1 MSAIVIHRRLLTTTA
16 ALATAAAL
24 LAGCA
29 SVMAGSAVR
38 DPAFHPG
45 EVTSALLQTG
55 NYPTAPTAPPAP
67 NAGAAAIMEAQR
79 MAEYVVYPW
88 DVDPRL
94 TDADTLGL
102 KVIQNPKA
110 LGYAILD
117 IDTNADDPVQTIARA
132 NGFISGFATTRGTPA
147 STPGK
152 HMGLY
157 LLVARFP
164 ESDKASASAAAFN
177 ASIPPPTGA
186 TAVQPIA
193 IPGHPEAQ
201 ATTYVMNNGHIGVTS
216 NVAHGPFVFHVFA
229 QTDDT
234 ADAAAATIAK
244 TLDLQGPRIDQFKP
258 ADPAQF
264 ATMNLDPTG
273 MKVRTLQRQTTDVI
287 DGVYTTAALLHLAAG
302 DHPQVAIDR
311 FHTFGIDLI
320 SNGKAVVYRAKD
332 AAAAS
337 GFADTVA
344 KDFAEDATPK
354 PAVPGFPGAR
364 CFTLNI
370 AKDYQDT
377 IQCVGTADRYV
388 ITVFSKQNND
398 AIQQIS
404 AQYLML
410 TGK

>member
-1 MSAIVIHRRLLTTTA
+1 MTVISVHRRRIAAAAAVTTA
-16 ALATAAAL
+16 AVL
-24 LAGCA
+24 LAGCTT
-29 SVMAGSAVR
+29 VMDGSAVR
-38 DPAFHPG
+38 DSAFHPG
-45 EVTSALLQTG
+45 EPTLTLLQTG
-55 NYPTAPTAPPAP
+55 NYPTAPTAAPPP

-94 TDADTLGL
+94 TEPDRLGL
-102 KVIQNPKA
+102 AVIKNPKA

-117 IDTNADDPVQTIARA
+117 VDSNADDPVQTIASS

-147 STPGK
+147 NAPGK

-157 LLVARFP
+157 LIVMRFP
-164 ESDKASASAAAFN
+164 DPDKATAAAAEFN
-177 ASIPPPTGA
+177 AHIPPPTGA
-186 TAVQPIA
+186 SAVRPIP

-201 ATTYVMNNGHIGVTS
+201 ATTYVMDNGHIGVTS
-216 NVAHGPFVFHVFA
+216 NVAHGVFVFHVFA

-244 TLDLQGPRIDQFKP
+244 TLDLQGPRIDQFQP
-258 ADPAQF
+258 TDPAQF
-264 ATMNLDPTG
+264 ASTNLDPTG
-273 MKVRTLQRQTTDVI
+273 MKVRTLQRQTPQAT
-287 DGVYTTAALLHLAAG
+287 DGVYTTAAELHLAAG
-302 DHPQVAIDR
+302 DNPQVAIDR
-311 FHTFGIDLI
+311 FNTFGIDLI
-320 SNGKAVVYRAKD
+320 SDGKAVVYRAKD
-332 AAAAS
+332 ADAAN
-337 GFADTVA
+337 GFASTVA
-344 KDFAEDATPK
+344 KDFAENATPK

-364 CFTLNI
+364 CFTLNT
-370 AKDYQDT
+370 AKEYEDT

-410 TGK
+410 TAK

>member
-1 MSAIVIHRRLLTTTA
+1 MTAIDVHRRRITTTA
-16 ALATAAAL
+16 ALTAAAGL
-24 LAGCA
+24 LAGCTT
-29 SVMAGSAVR
+29 VMTGSAVR

-45 EVTSALLQTG
+45 EVTRALLQTG

-67 NAGAAAIMEAQR
+67 NAGDAAIMEAQR
-79 MAEYVVYPW
+79 MAEYVIYPW

-94 TDADTLGL
+94 TDHDLLGL
-102 KVIQNPKA
+102 KVIQDPRA

-117 IDTNADDPVQTIARA
+117 VRTNPDDPVQTIAKA
-132 NGFISGFATTRGTPA
+132 NGFINGYATTRGTPA
-147 STPGK
+147 NAPGK

-157 LLVARFP
+157 LLVMRFP
-164 ESDKASASAAAFN
+164 DPEKATAAAAAFN

-186 TAVQPIA
+186 SDPHPIA

-201 ATTYVMNNGHIGVTS
+201 ATTYIMNNGHIGVTT
-216 NVAHGPFVFHVFA
+216 NVAHGAYVFHVFA
-229 QTDDT
+229 QSDNTS
-234 ADAAAATIAK
+234 DAGAATIAK
-244 TLDLQGPRIDQFKP
+244 TLDLQGPRIDQFQP

-273 MKVRTLQRQTTDVI
+273 MKVRTLQRQTTQVF
-287 DGVYTTAALLHLAAG
+287 DGVYTTAAELHAAAG
-302 DHPQVAIDR
+302 DNPQVAIDR

-332 AAAAS
+332 TAAAN

-344 KDFAEDATPK
+344 KDFSESAEPK

-364 CFTLNI
+364 CFTLNS
-370 AKDYQDT
+370 AQAYQDT
-377 IQCVGTADRYV
+377 IQCVGTVDRYV

-404 AQYLML
+404 AQNLML